1 MGMVGCAS
9 LKVCLL
15 KVSASGRIV
24 LPPLVQTHPAEVML
38 TLCEGGGCICGGRRV
53 CVCVREE
60 RGAGRCAI
68 LGLTFLQHMWL
79 HPSVLSIGA
88 LQ

>member
-1 MGMVGCAS
+1 MGMEGCAS
-9 LKVCLL
+9 PKVWVCLL

-38 TLCEGGGCICGGRRV
+38 ALCEGGG

-60 RGAGRCAI
+60 RGGQVDVRY
-68 LGLTFLQHMWL
+68 
-79 HPSVLSIGA
+79 
-88 LQ
+88 